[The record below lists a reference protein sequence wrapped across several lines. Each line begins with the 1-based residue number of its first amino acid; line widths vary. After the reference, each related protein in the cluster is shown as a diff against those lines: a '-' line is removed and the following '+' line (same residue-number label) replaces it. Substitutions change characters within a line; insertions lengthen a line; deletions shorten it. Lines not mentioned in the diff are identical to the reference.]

1 MRSSWIFGTL
11 ILGLIPLLSRFIVA
25 VLVSPISWKFVLSP
39 IDISFLALAFN
50 WSNINESCRL
60 FAQKKKKNKQDQI
73 KEHTLYINL
82 GSSVIFII
90 IIAFILM
97 GLYTNEKISKEL
109 INYKLAGIIAGIICV
124 ISGIISFIFIG
135 KINNIVYESK

>member
-1 MRSSWIFGTL
+1 MRSSWIFGIL
-11 ILGLIPLLSRFIVA
+11 VLGLIPLLSRLVVA
-25 VLVSPISWKFVLSP
+25 VLVSPISWKFVFSP

-60 FAQKKKKNKQDQI
+60 FAQKKKKTKQNQI

-90 IIAFILM
+90 IIASILM
-97 GLYTNEKISKEL
+97 GLYTNEKISKEI
-109 INYKLAGIIAGIICV
+109 INYNLAGIIAVIICV
-124 ISGIISFIFIG
+124 ISGVTSYVFIG
-135 KINNIVYESK
+135 KINKLTL